1 MRAHEIIHR
10 LHLDEEAGIETAL
23 AIAAF
28 AVIIVAFYF
37 LSFAVGGALQP

>member
-1 MRAHEIIHR
+1 MRAQKIIHK
-10 LHLDEEAGIETAL
+10 LHLDEGSGIDTAL

-28 AVIIVAFYF
+28 VVVIVAFYF